1 LTNIGFILDGTDVDG
16 IDVELDINDEK
27 IKVKLL
33 SGNSIF
39 QTFDLE

>member
-1 LTNIGFILDGTDVDG
+1 LTNFGFILDGTDVDG
-16 IDVELDINDEK
+16 IDVEIDKNDEK